1 MKMARLSLL
10 AVLAPAATAY
20 NADANNVHLQFASSP
35 SSGSVSPEAE
45 VVEEARPDLEEHLQ
59 LLEEHLVTVDLPN
72 FGTAETVLGLFEEWV
87 GRHSRSYESA
97 EERARRMLVWV
108 DNHGA
113 FSLNSAE
120 KPPLGFAHTSF
131 FETINPPLNR
141 ILEPM
146 MAFIEPFWI
155 LLIMSNSHDASP
167 STT

>member
-1 MKMARLSLL
+1 MKMSRLSLL

-45 VVEEARPDLEEHLQ
+45 AVAARPEDEHLQ

-113 FSLNSAE
+113 LWLTRAE
-120 KPPLGFAHTSF
+120 KPPPGVLLTLFF
-131 FETINPPLNR
+131 FETIIHL
-141 ILEPM
+141 
-146 MAFIEPFWI
+146 
-155 LLIMSNSHDASP
+155 
-167 STT
+167 

>member
-45 VVEEARPDLEEHLQ
+45 AVAARPEDEHLQ